1 MTLTRDM
8 EEEMVEMRLSP
19 SAEAPVAA
27 RRSLERVTGG
37 LDSHAVETL
46 RLLVSELVTNSVR
59 HAGLDSSQWIDLR
72 VEPTPEAVRVSVSD
86 PGRGF
91 DRPSSPRAGDA
102 SGWGLYLVEQMAD
115 RWGVSQDGV
124 TSVWFEIDRV

>member
-59 HAGLDSSQWIDLR
+59 HAGLESSQWIDLR
-72 VEPTPEAVRVSVSD
+72 VEPTPEAVRVSVTD

-91 DRPSSPRAGDA
+91 DRPSAPRAGDA